1 MSGSSSAT
9 APRAPWP
16 NSTRPAIL
24 TPPPRSTAA
33 RRHRRSTLNPTTP
46 RGTAQTLPAAAL
58 APRRLVV
65 VAVAHRRLGPA
76 RRPRPPRS
84 TGRCRPR
91 PSAPLLEPTH
101 DHDPAALGQRLGRML
116 GLVPP
121 HDHGE
126 ERRLLLPPAA
136 HGHPEHRPSDA
147 GLGVPNLGVLGEV
160 AGEADGCLGHGPAL
174 LNAWPGGLPCPWTR
188 GTVDTVACARPPGA
202 SDRANEVGPTGSTAD
217 HGVGSGAGLVG
228 GRLRLGVGH
237 ASPVRPD
244 PSTLDVMGERGYSY
258 TTCRRLL
265 RRRGIAHTIP
275 TRVDQ
280 RGRPGR
286 HPGSTPA
293 DIAS

>member
-174 LNAWPGGLPCPWTR
+174 LNAWPGGLPCPWNR
-188 GTVDTVACARPPGA
+188 GTVDTVACQETAGGKRWSQRSRPWIRTAGRWPARVPSWLWSACGWGSGMPAPRVPPRGPLSARP
-202 SDRANEVGPTGSTAD
+202 
-217 HGVGSGAGLVG
+217 
-228 GRLRLGVGH
+228 
-237 ASPVRPD
+237 
-244 PSTLDVMGERGYSY
+244 
-258 TTCRRLL
+258 RLL
-265 RRRGIAHTIP
+265 AMGLAPPLLSRA
-275 TRVDQ
+275 
-280 RGRPGR
+280 
-286 HPGSTPA
+286 
-293 DIAS
+293 